1 MRILFISTFGDTRGA
16 AIAAGRM
23 RKALINAGHSVDLLI
38 LYGNEGKDTFL
49 FTPGWIDFLNY
60 KWRQLLEKSKFCFYK
75 KTDKSY
81 LFPVDNIGYTN
92 FEKQINN
99 RYDIIHL
106 HWINSFVDIKSL
118 TKLSELSDHLVW
130 TLHDAWP
137 ITGGCHIILNCTRF
151 TQECGFC
158 PQLSSSKLNDI
169 TRKSLNS
176 KIDEFLK
183 ISNIAFTVPSS
194 WMLKQFQNQKL
205 LSSKP
210 VYLIP
215 NTIDIAVF
223 YKKENNQAEKHN
235 SKKKIIG
242 YYSCGEVKYKG
253 LNNFLEIINRLFRD
267 EDDLYEFE
275 VILIGSDYRIDEIP
289 FKTKYLGELKSENEL
304 SEFYN
309 SCDVFISAS
318 EEESF
323 GQTALESLL
332 CGTPV
337 VTFDNTGIRDFLIH
351 KKNGYLSKYL
361 DTEDLYRGLVFVLSN
376 PLAFDPSEIGNIF
389 KYETVSR
396 KLINLYKTLTT
407 VN

>member
-23 RKALINAGHSVDLLI
+23 RKALINTGHSVDLLI

-49 FTPGWIDFLNY
+49 FTHGWIDFLKY
-60 KWRQLLEKSKFCFYK
+60 KWRQLLEKSKFCFYE

>member
-23 RKALINAGHSVDLLI
+23 RKALINTGHSVDLLI

-49 FTPGWIDFLNY
+49 FTHGWIDFLKY
-60 KWRQLLEKSKFCFYK
+60 KWRQLLEKSKFCFYE

-137 ITGGCHIILNCTRF
+137 ITGGCHVILNCARF
-151 TQECGFC
+151 TQGCGFC
-158 PQLSSSKLNDI
+158 PQLLSSRLSDI
-169 TRKSLNS
+169 TRKSLKN

-205 LSSKP
+205 LNSKP

-215 NTIDIAVF
+215 NTIDTSVF
-223 YKKENNQAEKHN
+223 CKKEINPSEKHN
-235 SKKKIIG
+235 SSKKFIG
-242 YYSCGEVKYKG
+242 YYSCGKIKYKG
-253 LNNFLEIINRLFRD
+253 LNYFLEIINRLYR
-267 EDDLYEFE
+267 EKDDLYEYE
-275 VILIGSDYRIDEIP
+275 VIMIGSDYRIDEIP
-289 FKTKYLGELKSENEL
+289 FKTKYLGELKTEDEL

-309 SCDVFISAS
+309 SCNVFISAS

-337 VTFDNTGIRDFLIH
+337 VAFENTGIRDFLIH
-351 KKNGYLSKYL
+351 KKNGYLAKYL
-361 DTEDLYRGLVFVLSN
+361 DTEDLYTGLVFVLSN
-376 PLAFDPSEIGNIF
+376 PPAFDPSEIGNVF
-389 KYETVSR
+389 KYETVSLQ
-396 KLINLYKTLTT
+396 LINFYKTLIK

>member
-1 MRILFISTFGDTRGA
+1 MRILFISTFQNNRGA
-16 AIAAGRM
+16 AIATKRM
-23 RKALINAGHSVDLLI
+23 RNALISTGHNVDLLI

-49 FTPGWIDFLNY
+49 FTPGWKDFLKY
-60 KWRQLLEKSKFCFYK
+60 KWRALLEKSKFCFYK

-92 FEKQINN
+92 FEKQIKN

-106 HWINSFVDIKSL
+106 HWINSFIDVKSL
-118 TKLSELSDHLVW
+118 TKLSELSDHIVW

-137 ITGGCHIILNCTRF
+137 ITGGCHVILNCVRF
-151 TQECGFC
+151 TQGCGFC
-158 PQLSSSKLNDI
+158 PQLSSSKLTDI
-169 TRKSLNS
+169 TRKSLKN

-183 ISNIAFTVPSS
+183 ISNIAFTAPSS
-194 WMLKQFQNQKL
+194 WMLEQFQNQKL
-205 LSSKP
+205 LNSKP
-210 VYLIP
+210 VHLIP
-215 NTIDIAVF
+215 NTIDTYVF
-223 YKKENNQAEKHN
+223 YKKDINQAEKHN
-235 SKKKIIG
+235 SRKKFIG
-242 YYSCGEVKYKG
+242 YYSCGKINYKG
-253 LNNFLEIINRLFRD
+253 LNYFLEIINQLYRD
-267 EDDLYEFE
+267 KDDLYEYE

-289 FKTKYLGELKSENEL
+289 FETKYLGELKSENEL

-337 VTFDNTGIRDFLIH
+337 VAFENTGIRDFLIH
-351 KKNGYLSKYL
+351 KKNGYLAKYL
-361 DTEDLYRGLVFVLSN
+361 DSEDLYSGLVFVLSN
-376 PLAFDPSEIGNIF
+376 PVTFDPSEIGNVF
-389 KYETVSR
+389 KYETVSLQ
-396 KLINLYKTLTT
+396 LINFYKTLIK